1 MSKKM
6 NDSTSKYNMNSE
18 FDTEDLLNFK
28 FKERLNISN
37 DLHKRIIDSSAAK
50 KQTTNLSW
58 FAAAGLAI
66 LICLNVFSIRN
77 YNKQVRNER
86 LKEFYTNNWNN
97 STIF

>member
-1 MSKKM
+1 M
-6 NDSTSKYNMNSE
+6 NDLSSKYNMNSE
-18 FDTEDLLNFK
+18 FEMDDLLNYK
-28 FKERLNISN
+28 FKERLTVPN
-37 DLHKRIIDSSAAK
+37 DLHKQIIDSTATK
-50 KQTTNLSW
+50 KQTTTIFW